1 MNRPPMMR
9 SLLLAALAAL
19 FAAGCTGSKAT
30 GPTGSSTG
38 TSGTKTGTGKANEP
52 PPISNRAK
60 LLFEDALSAFE
71 AQKKANAFD
80 YPSLER
86 KFKAAL
92 DADPNVAEAE
102 YNLGVIS
109 ERQGNTKEAISH
121 YQAALKKKPTLRQAS
136 ENLAVIAQNAGDIA
150 GAVALYQGIL
160 KVFPD
165 DGSSRARLAEI
176 YRQTGDHEKAMEFA
190 RAALMREP
198 QSVTAYKVM
207 MRSYLER
214 KQLAMAKLVALRAM
228 KIDQNDPEL
237 HHTIGLILLQEEKKD
252 GARGSFKRAIEVR
265 ADYVPAHVMMAQL
278 ALEVE
283 DYPAA
288 EEHLRRILQADSK
301 NAAAHLNLGIAYKGQ
316 GQLDKAM
323 QEYDEAEKLDPK
335 LSAIYF
341 NRGVILHRN
350 KGAPERAIELY
361 RKYIS
366 LAGGEVALNAEHP
379 IFGLLRE
386 AETIVQAQNEAKAQ
400 EEQQKKLEE
409 LQKAQQALM
418 KEEDGKGTV
427 APASGSDAPAEN
439 QPAGGTQPAG
449 DAQPAA
455 NPPASGEPKQPA
467 AAPQQKNPGKADPAE
482 PADDLF

>member
-19 FAAGCTGSKAT
+19 FAAGCAGSKAT
-30 GPTGSSTG
+30 GPTAG
-38 TSGTKTGTGKANEP
+38 TTGTKTGTGTKANEP
-52 PPISNRAK
+52 VPISNRAK
-60 LLFEDALSAFE
+60 LLFDDALSAFE
-71 AQKKANAFD
+71 AQKKAGAFD

-102 YNLGVIS
+102 YNLGVIA
-109 ERQGNTKEAISH
+109 ERQGNSKEAIAR
-121 YQAALKKKPTLRQAS
+121 YQAALKKKPTLRQAT
-136 ENLAVIAQNAGDIA
+136 ENLAVIAQNSGDIA

-160 KVFPD
+160 KIFPD
-165 DGSSRARLAEI
+165 DGNSRARLAEI
-176 YRQTGDHEKAMEFA
+176 YRQTGDHDKAMEFA

-214 KQLAMAKLVALRAM
+214 KQLTMAKLVALRAL

-252 GARGSFKRAIEVR
+252 EARGSFKRAIEVR

-278 ALEVE
+278 ALDAE

-341 NRGVILHRN
+341 NRGVLLHRN

-361 RKYIS
+361 RKYVAM
-366 LAGGEVALNAEHP
+366 AGGEVALAAEHP

-386 AETIVQAQNEAKAQ
+386 AETIVQAQNEAKLQ

-418 KEEDGKGTV
+418 KEEDGKQGNV
-427 APASGSDAPAEN
+427 APASGTEAPAAT
-439 QPAGGTQPAG
+439 QPAGG
-449 DAQPAA
+449 AQPT
-455 NPPASGEPKQPA
+455 GEAPSTAGQPKQPA
-467 AAPQQKNPGKADPAE
+467 AAPQQKNPAKADPAE
-482 PADDLF
+482 PGDDIF

>member
-1 MNRPPMMR
+1 MMR

-19 FAAGCTGSKAT
+19 FAAGCAGSKAT
-30 GPTGSSTG
+30 GPTAG
-38 TSGTKTGTGKANEP
+38 TTGTKTGTGTKANEP
-52 PPISNRAK
+52 VPISNRAK
-60 LLFEDALSAFE
+60 LLFDDALSAFE
-71 AQKKANAFD
+71 AQKKAGAFD

-102 YNLGVIS
+102 YNLGVIA
-109 ERQGNTKEAISH
+109 ERQGNSKEAIAR
-121 YQAALKKKPTLRQAS
+121 YQAALKKKPTLRQAT
-136 ENLAVIAQNAGDIA
+136 ENLAVIAQNSGDIA

-160 KVFPD
+160 KIFPD
-165 DGSSRARLAEI
+165 DGNSRARLAEI
-176 YRQTGDHEKAMEFA
+176 YRQTGDHDKAMEFA

-214 KQLAMAKLVALRAM
+214 KQLTMAKLVALRAL

-252 GARGSFKRAIEVR
+252 EARGSFKRAIEVR

-278 ALEVE
+278 ALDAE

-341 NRGVILHRN
+341 NRGVLLHRN

-361 RKYIS
+361 RKYVAM
-366 LAGGEVALNAEHP
+366 AGGEVALAAEHP

-386 AETIVQAQNEAKAQ
+386 AETIVQAQNEAKLQ

-418 KEEDGKGTV
+418 KEEDGKQGNV
-427 APASGSDAPAEN
+427 APASGTEAPAAT
-439 QPAGGTQPAG
+439 QPAGG
-449 DAQPAA
+449 AQPT
-455 NPPASGEPKQPA
+455 GEAPSTAGQPKPPA
-467 AAPQQKNPGKADPAE
+467 AAPQQKNPAKADPAE
-482 PADDLF
+482 PGDDIF

>member
-19 FAAGCTGSKAT
+19 FAAGCTGTKAA
-30 GPTGSSTG
+30 SDTG
-38 TSGTKTGTGKANEP
+38 TTAGKTNVKSNEP
-52 PPISNRAK
+52 VPISNRAK
-60 LLFEDALSAFE
+60 LLFEDALGAME

-102 YNLGVIS
+102 YNLGVLA
-109 ERQGNTKEAISH
+109 ERQGNTQEAVSR
-121 YQAALKKKPTLRQAS
+121 YQTALKKKPTLRQAS
-136 ENLAVIAQNAGDIA
+136 ENLAVMAQNAGDVS
-150 GAVALYQGIL
+150 GAVSLYQGIL
-160 KVFPD
+160 KVYPD
-165 DGSSRARLAEI
+165 DGNARARLAEI
-176 YRQTGDHEKAMEFA
+176 YRQTGDQEKAMELA

-237 HHTIGLILLQEEKKD
+237 HHTIGLVLLQEDKKD
-252 GARGSFKRAIEVR
+252 AARLSFKRAVEVR
-265 ADYVPAHVMMAQL
+265 ADYVPARVQL
-278 ALEVE
+278 AQMELDSE
-283 DYPAA
+283 DYPGA

-323 QEYDEAEKLDPK
+323 QEYDEAEKLDPNM
-335 LSAIYF
+335 AAVHF
-341 NRGVILHRN
+341 NRAVLLHRH

-361 RKYIS
+361 RKFIAMS
-366 LAGGEVALNAEHP
+366 GGEVALNAEHP

-386 AETIVQAQNEAKAQ
+386 AETIVQAQREAVAA
-400 EEQQKKLEE
+400 EEQQKQLEA
-409 LQKAQQALM
+409 LQKQQQEAM
-418 KEEDGKGTV
+418 KAEEARQGGNVT
-427 APASGSDAPAEN
+427 PASGTDAPA
-439 QPAGGTQPAG
+439 QTTTTPAGGAQP
-449 DAQPAA
+449 PAA
-455 NPPASGEPKQPA
+455 NTPPANGQPV
-467 AAPQQKNPGKADPAE
+467 AAPPQKNPAKTE
-482 PADDLF
+482 PTEPSDDIF

>member
-1 MNRPPMMR
+1 MNRTPMMR
-9 SLLLAALAAL
+9 SLLLAALAVL
-19 FAAGCTGSKAT
+19 FAAGCTGSKAA
-30 GPTGSSTG
+30 GPGTG
-38 TSGTKTGTGKANEP
+38 TGTTDGKAGTGTKTNEP
-52 PPISNRAK
+52 VPISNRAK
-60 LLFEDALSAFE
+60 LLFEDALGALQ
-71 AQKKANAFD
+71 AQKKANAYD

-92 DADPNVAEAE
+92 DADQSLAEAE
-102 YNLGVIS
+102 YNLGVIA
-109 ERQGNTKEAISH
+109 ERQGNTQEAIAR
-121 YQAALKKKPTLRQAS
+121 YQTALKKKPTLRQAS
-136 ENLAVIAQNAGDIA
+136 ENLAVITQNAGDIT
-150 GAVALYQGIL
+150 GAVSIYQGIL
-160 KVFPD
+160 KVYPD
-165 DGSSRARLAEI
+165 DANSRARLAEI
-176 YRQTGDHEKAMEFA
+176 YRQTGDHEKAMEFS

-214 KQLAMAKLVALRAM
+214 KQLAMAKLVALRAL

-252 GARGSFKRAIEVR
+252 EARAQFKRALETR
-265 ADYVPAHVMMAQL
+265 ADYVPSHVMMAQL

-301 NAAAHLNLGIAYKGQ
+301 NAAAHLDLGLAYKGQ

-335 LSAIYF
+335 MAAIYF
-341 NRGVILHRN
+341 NRGVLLHRH

-361 RKYIS
+361 RKYMTLS
-366 LAGGEVALNAEHP
+366 GGEVALNAEHP

-386 AETIVQAQNEAKAQ
+386 AESIVQAQREAAAA

-409 LQKAQQALM
+409 LQKQQQELM
-418 KEEDGKGTV
+418 KAEEGKQGNV
-427 APASGSDAPAEN
+427 APASGTNAPAPTE
-439 QPAGGTQPAG
+439 PAGGAPS
-449 DAQPAA
+449 PAA
-455 NPPASGEPKQPA
+455 NNPPPAEAQPKQPA
-467 AAPQQKNPGKADPAE
+467 TAHEQKNPAKTDPTE
-482 PADDLF
+482 PSDDIF

>member
-1 MNRPPMMR
+1 MMR

-19 FAAGCTGSKAT
+19 FAAGCAGTKAA
-30 GPTGSSTG
+30 GTG
-38 TSGTKTGTGKANEP
+38 TDTGTTGGKTAAKANEP

-60 LLFEDALSAFE
+60 LLFEDALGALE

-92 DADPNVAEAE
+92 DADQGLAEAE
-102 YNLGVIS
+102 YNLGVLA
-109 ERQGNTKEAISH
+109 ERQGNMQDAIAR

-136 ENLAVIAQNAGDIA
+136 ENLAVIAQNAGDIS
-150 GAVALYQGIL
+150 GAVSIYQGIL
-160 KVFPD
+160 KIFPD
-165 DGSSRARLAEI
+165 DGNARARLAEI
-176 YRQTGDHEKAMEFA
+176 YRQTGDHEKAMELS

-237 HHTIGLILLQEEKKD
+237 HHTIGLILLQEDKKD
-252 GARGSFKRAIEVR
+252 AARLSFKRAVEVR
-265 ADYVPAHVMMAQL
+265 ADYVPARVLLAQMDL
-278 ALEVE
+278 DAE
-283 DYPAA
+283 DYPGA

-335 LSAIYF
+335 MAAIYL
-341 NRGVILHRN
+341 NRAVMLHRH

-366 LAGGEVALNAEHP
+366 LSGGEVALNAEHP

-386 AETIVQAQNEAKAQ
+386 AESIVQAQREALAA
-400 EEQQKKLEE
+400 EEQQKQLEA
-409 LQKAQQALM
+409 LQKQQQEMM
-418 KEEDGKGTV
+418 KAEEAKQGNVT
-427 APASGSDAPAEN
+427 PASGTDAPAPAT
-439 QPAGGTQPAG
+439 PAGGTPPPAANTPPA
-449 DAQPAA
+449 DTQPAA
-455 NPPASGEPKQPA
+455 TP
-467 AAPQQKNPGKADPAE
+467 APQQKNPAKTDPAE
-482 PADDLF
+482 PSDDIF

>member
-9 SLLLAALAAL
+9 SILLAALAAL
-19 FAAGCTGSKAT
+19 FAAGCAGTTAATTGN
-30 GPTGSSTG
+30 TG
-38 TSGTKTGTGKANEP
+38 TTGGKTSKSNEP

-60 LLFEDALSAFE
+60 LLFEDALGALE
-71 AQKKANAFD
+71 AQKKANALD

-102 YNLGVIS
+102 YNLGVLA
-109 ERQGNTKEAISH
+109 ERQGNTQEAVAR

-136 ENLAVIAQNAGDIA
+136 ENLAVIAQNAGDIS
-150 GAVALYQGIL
+150 GAVSIYQGIL
-160 KVFPD
+160 KIYPD
-165 DGSSRARLAEI
+165 DGNARARLAEI
-176 YRQTGDHEKAMEFA
+176 YRQTGDQEKAMELA

-237 HHTIGLILLQEEKKD
+237 HHTIGLVLLQEDKKD
-252 GARGSFKRAIEVR
+252 AARLSFKRAIEVR
-265 ADYVPAHVMMAQL
+265 ADYVPSRVQL
-278 ALEVE
+278 AQMELDSE
-283 DYPAA
+283 DYPGA

-335 LSAIYF
+335 MAAVHF
-341 NRGVILHRN
+341 NRAVLLHRH

-361 RKYIS
+361 RKYIAMS
-366 LAGGEVALNAEHP
+366 GGEVALNAEHP

-386 AETIVQAQNEAKAQ
+386 AETIVQAQREAVAA
-400 EEQQKKLEE
+400 EEQQKQLEA
-409 LQKAQQALM
+409 LQKQQQEAM
-418 KEEDGKGTV
+418 KAEEARQGGTV
-427 APASGSDAPAEN
+427 TPASGTDAPP
-439 QPAGGTQPAG
+439 QTTPAGGTPP
-449 DAQPAA
+449 PAA
-455 NPPASGEPKQPA
+455 DAPPAAGQQPA
-467 AAPQQKNPGKADPAE
+467 AAPAQKNPAKTE
-482 PADDLF
+482 PTEPSDDIF

>member
-1 MNRPPMMR
+1 MMR

-19 FAAGCTGSKAT
+19 FAAGCA
-30 GPTGSSTG
+30 
-38 TSGTKTGTGKANEP
+38 GTKAASTDGGTTGGKSATKPNEP

-60 LLFEDALSAFE
+60 LLFEDALGALE

-86 KFKAAL
+86 KFKTAL
-92 DADPNVAEAE
+92 DADPNLAEAE
-102 YNLGVIS
+102 YNLGVLA
-109 ERQGNTKEAISH
+109 ERQGNMQEAISR
-121 YQAALKKKPTLRQAS
+121 YQVALKKKPTLRQAS
-136 ENLAVIAQNAGDIA
+136 ENLAVIAQNAGDIS
-150 GAVALYQGIL
+150 GAVSIYQGIL
-160 KVFPD
+160 KIYPD
-165 DGSSRARLAEI
+165 DGNARARLAEI
-176 YRQTGDHEKAMEFA
+176 YRQTGDHEKAMELS

-252 GARGSFKRAIEVR
+252 AARLSFKRAVEVR
-265 ADYVPAHVMMAQL
+265 ADYVPSRVLLAQMD
-278 ALEVE
+278 LEAE
-283 DYPAA
+283 DYPGA

-335 LSAIYF
+335 MAAIYL
-341 NRGVILHRN
+341 NRAVMLHRH

-361 RKYIS
+361 RKYIAMS
-366 LAGGEVALNAEHP
+366 GGEVALNAEHP

-386 AETIVQAQNEAKAQ
+386 AESIVQAQREALAA

-409 LQKAQQALM
+409 APEAAAGADEGRGGQAGWHRHPRRGHRRPGAGHPGRW
-418 KEEDGKGTV
+418 DS
-427 APASGSDAPAEN
+427 ASRRQHPARRRSAGRRAPAEESS
-439 QPAGGTQPAG
+439 QDGSSRAV
-449 DAQPAA
+449 
-455 NPPASGEPKQPA
+455 
-467 AAPQQKNPGKADPAE
+467 
-482 PADDLF
+482 

>member
-19 FAAGCTGSKAT
+19 FAAGCAGSTAA
-30 GPTGSSTG
+30 GPG
-38 TSGTKTGTGKANEP
+38 TGTGTPGGKTSAKANEP

-60 LLFEDALSAFE
+60 LLFEDALGALE

-92 DADPNVAEAE
+92 SADENVAEAE
-102 YNLGVIS
+102 YNLGVIA
-109 ERQGNTKEAISH
+109 ERQGNTQEAIAR

-150 GAVALYQGIL
+150 GAVSIYQGIL
-160 KVFPD
+160 KIYPD
-165 DGSSRARLAEI
+165 DGNARARLAEI
-176 YRQTGDHEKAMEFA
+176 YRQTGDQEKAMELA

-252 GARGSFKRAIEVR
+252 AARLSFKRAVEVR
-265 ADYVPAHVMMAQL
+265 ADYVPARVLLAQMD
-278 ALEVE
+278 LEAE
-283 DYPAA
+283 DYPGA

-335 LSAIYF
+335 MAAIYF
-341 NRGVILHRN
+341 NRAVLLHRH
-350 KGAPERAIELY
+350 KGAPDRAIELY
-361 RKYIS
+361 RKYIAM
-366 LAGGEVALNAEHP
+366 AGGEVALNAEHP

-386 AETIVQAQNEAKAQ
+386 AESIVQAQREALAA

-409 LQKAQQALM
+409 LQKQQQA
-418 KEEDGKGTV
+418 EEAKQGNVT
-427 APASGSDAPAEN
+427 PASGTDAPAPTA
-439 QPAGGTQPAG
+439 PAGGTQPAATNPPAE
-449 DAQPAA
+449 AQPA
-455 NPPASGEPKQPA
+455 QPA
-467 AAPQQKNPGKADPAE
+467 AAPQQKNPAKTDPAE
-482 PADDLF
+482 PSDDIF

>member
-9 SLLLAALAAL
+9 SILLAALAAL
-19 FAAGCTGSKAT
+19 FAAGCAGTKAAST
-30 GPTGSSTG
+30 DTG
-38 TSGTKTGTGKANEP
+38 TTGGKSATKANEP

-60 LLFEDALSAFE
+60 LLFEDALGALE

-86 KFKAAL
+86 KFKTAL
-92 DADPNVAEAE
+92 DADPNLAEAE
-102 YNLGVIS
+102 YNLGVLA
-109 ERQGNTKEAISH
+109 ERQGNMQEAISR

-136 ENLAVIAQNAGDIA
+136 ENLAVIAQNAGDIS
-150 GAVALYQGIL
+150 GAVSIYQGIL
-160 KVFPD
+160 KIYPD
-165 DGSSRARLAEI
+165 DGNARARLAEI
-176 YRQTGDHEKAMEFA
+176 YRQTGDHEKAMELS

-252 GARGSFKRAIEVR
+252 AARLSFKRAVEVR
-265 ADYVPAHVMMAQL
+265 ADYVPARVLLAQMD
-278 ALEVE
+278 LEAE
-283 DYPAA
+283 DYPGA
-288 EEHLRRILQADSK
+288 EEHLRRILQSDSK
-301 NAAAHLNLGIAYKGQ
+301 NAAAHLNLGIADKGQ

-335 LSAIYF
+335 MAAIYL
-341 NRGVILHRN
+341 NRAVMLHRH

-361 RKYIS
+361 RKYIAMS
-366 LAGGEVALNAEHP
+366 GGEVALNAEHP

-386 AETIVQAQNEAKAQ
+386 AESIVQAQREALAA

-409 LQKAQQALM
+409 LQKQQQEAM
-418 KEEDGKGTV
+418 KAEEARQGGNVT
-427 APASGSDAPAEN
+427 PASGTDAPAPTA
-439 QPAGGTQPAG
+439 PAGGTPP
-449 DAQPAA
+449 PAA
-455 NPPASGEPKQPA
+455 NNPPAAAQPA
-467 AAPQQKNPGKADPAE
+467 AAPQQKNPAKTEPAE
-482 PADDLF
+482 PSDDIF

>member
-9 SLLLAALAAL
+9 SILLAALAAL
-19 FAAGCTGSKAT
+19 FAAGCAGTKAA
-30 GPTGSSTG
+30 GTG
-38 TSGTKTGTGKANEP
+38 TDTGTTGGKSATKPNEP

-60 LLFEDALSAFE
+60 LLFEDALGALE

-92 DADPNVAEAE
+92 EADQDLSEAE
-102 YNLGVIS
+102 YNLGVLA
-109 ERQGNTKEAISH
+109 ERQGNTQEAISR

-136 ENLAVIAQNAGDIA
+136 ENLAVIAQNAGDIS
-150 GAVALYQGIL
+150 GAVSIYQGIL
-160 KVFPD
+160 KIYPD
-165 DGSSRARLAEI
+165 DGNARARLAEI
-176 YRQTGDHEKAMEFA
+176 YRQTGDHEKAMELS

-252 GARGSFKRAIEVR
+252 AARLSFKRAVEVR
-265 ADYVPAHVMMAQL
+265 ADYVPARVLLAQMD
-278 ALEVE
+278 LEAE
-283 DYPAA
+283 DYPGA

-335 LSAIYF
+335 MAAVYL
-341 NRGVILHRN
+341 NRAVMLHRH

-361 RKYIS
+361 RKYIAMS
-366 LAGGEVALNAEHP
+366 GGEVALNAEHP

-386 AETIVQAQNEAKAQ
+386 AESIVQAQRDALLA

-409 LQKAQQALM
+409 LQKQQQEAM
-418 KEEDGKGTV
+418 KAEEARQGGTV
-427 APASGSDAPAEN
+427 TPAAGTDAPAPAT
-439 QPAGGTQPAG
+439 PAGGTPP
-449 DAQPAA
+449 PAA
-455 NPPASGEPKQPA
+455 NTPPADAQPA
-467 AAPQQKNPGKADPAE
+467 AAPQQKNPAKTDPAE
-482 PADDLF
+482 PSDDIF

>member
-19 FAAGCTGSKAT
+19 FAAGCAGSTAA
-30 GPTGSSTG
+30 GPG
-38 TSGTKTGTGKANEP
+38 TGTGTTGGKTATKANEP
-52 PPISNRAK
+52 VSISNRAK
-60 LLFEDALSAFE
+60 LLFEDALGALE

-92 DADPNVAEAE
+92 DADPNLAEAD
-102 YNLGVIS
+102 YNLGVLA
-109 ERQGNTKEAISH
+109 ERQGNTQEAISR

-136 ENLAVIAQNAGDIA
+136 ENLAVMAQNAGDIA
-150 GAVALYQGIL
+150 GAVSIYQGIL
-160 KVFPD
+160 KIYPD
-165 DGSSRARLAEI
+165 DGNARARLAEI
-176 YRQTGDHEKAMEFA
+176 YRQTGDHEKAMELS

-252 GARGSFKRAIEVR
+252 AARLSFKRAVEVR
-265 ADYVPAHVMMAQL
+265 ADYVPARVLLAQMD
-278 ALEVE
+278 LEAE
-283 DYPAA
+283 DYPGA

-335 LSAIYF
+335 MAAIYL
-341 NRGVILHRN
+341 NRAVMLHRH

-366 LAGGEVALNAEHP
+366 MSGGEVALNAEHP

-386 AETIVQAQNEAKAQ
+386 AESIVQAQREALLA

-409 LQKAQQALM
+409 LQKQQQEAM
-418 KEEDGKGTV
+418 KAEEARQGGNVT
-427 APASGSDAPAEN
+427 PASGTNAPAPTA
-439 QPAGGTQPAG
+439 PAGGTPPPSAN
-449 DAQPAA
+449 
-455 NPPASGEPKQPA
+455 NPPAAQPA
-467 AAPQQKNPGKADPAE
+467 AAPQQKNPAKTEPAE
-482 PADDLF
+482 PSDDIF

>member
-1 MNRPPMMR
+1 MMR

-19 FAAGCTGSKAT
+19 FAAGCA
-30 GPTGSSTG
+30 GPTAATTGNTG
-38 TSGTKTGTGKANEP
+38 TTGGKTTKANEP

-60 LLFEDALSAFE
+60 LLFEDALSALE
-71 AQKKANAFD
+71 AQKKANALD

-92 DADPNVAEAE
+92 DADPNVAEAD
-102 YNLGVIS
+102 YNLGVLA
-109 ERQGNTKEAISH
+109 ERQGNTQEAISR

-136 ENLAVIAQNAGDIA
+136 ENLAVIAQNAGDTS
-150 GAVALYQGIL
+150 GAVSIYQGIL
-160 KVFPD
+160 KIYPD
-165 DGSSRARLAEI
+165 DGNARARLAEI
-176 YRQTGDHEKAMEFA
+176 YRQTGDQEKAMELA

-237 HHTIGLILLQEEKKD
+237 HHTIGLILLQEDKKD
-252 GARGSFKRAIEVR
+252 AARLSFKRAVEVR
-265 ADYVPAHVMMAQL
+265 ADYVPSRVQL
-278 ALEVE
+278 AQMELDAE
-283 DYPAA
+283 DYPGA

-335 LSAIYF
+335 MAAIYF
-341 NRGVILHRN
+341 NRAVMLHRH

-361 RKYIS
+361 RKYITMS
-366 LAGGEVALNAEHP
+366 GGEVALNAEHP

-386 AETIVQAQNEAKAQ
+386 AESIVQAQREALAA
-400 EEQQKKLEE
+400 EEQQKQLEE
-409 LQKAQQALM
+409 LQKKQQEAM
-418 KEEDGKGTV
+418 KAEEAKQGGNVT
-427 APASGSDAPAEN
+427 PASGTDAPP
-439 QPAGGTQPAG
+439 QTTPAGGTPPPAA
-449 DAQPAA
+449 DAPPAAGQQPAA
-455 NPPASGEPKQPA
+455 GQPPA
-467 AAPQQKNPGKADPAE
+467 AAPQQKNPAKTEPAE
-482 PADDLF
+482 PSDDIF

>member
-9 SLLLAALAAL
+9 SILLAALAAL
-19 FAAGCTGSKAT
+19 FAAGCAGTKAAST
-30 GPTGSSTG
+30 DSTG
-38 TSGTKTGTGKANEP
+38 TTGGKTTKANEP

-60 LLFEDALSAFE
+60 LLFEDALAALE
-71 AQKKANAFD
+71 AQKKANALD

-102 YNLGVIS
+102 YNLGVLA
-109 ERQGNTKEAISH
+109 ERQGNTQDAVAR

-136 ENLAVIAQNAGDIA
+136 ENLAVIAQNAGDIS
-150 GAVALYQGIL
+150 GAVSIYQGIL
-160 KVFPD
+160 KIYPD
-165 DGSSRARLAEI
+165 DGNARARLAEI
-176 YRQTGDHEKAMEFA
+176 YRQTGDQEKAMELA

-237 HHTIGLILLQEEKKD
+237 HHTIGLVLLQEDKKD
-252 GARGSFKRAIEVR
+252 AARLSFKRAIEVR
-265 ADYVPAHVMMAQL
+265 ADYVPSRVQL
-278 ALEVE
+278 AQMELDSE
-283 DYPAA
+283 DYPGA

-335 LSAIYF
+335 MAAVHF
-341 NRGVILHRN
+341 NRAVLLHRH

-361 RKYIS
+361 RKYIAMS
-366 LAGGEVALNAEHP
+366 GGEVALNAEHP

-386 AETIVQAQNEAKAQ
+386 AETIVQAQREAVAA
-400 EEQQKKLEE
+400 EEQQKQLEA
-409 LQKAQQALM
+409 LQKQQQEAM
-418 KEEDGKGTV
+418 KAEEAKQGGTV
-427 APASGSDAPAEN
+427 TPASGTDAPP
-439 QPAGGTQPAG
+439 QTTPAGGTPP
-449 DAQPAA
+449 PAA
-455 NPPASGEPKQPA
+455 DAPPAAGQQPA
-467 AAPQQKNPGKADPAE
+467 AAPQQKNPAKTEPAE
-482 PADDLF
+482 PSDDIF

>member
-1 MNRPPMMR
+1 MMR
-9 SLLLAALAAL
+9 SILLAALAAL
-19 FAAGCTGSKAT
+19 FAAGCAGTKAA
-30 GPTGSSTG
+30 GTG
-38 TSGTKTGTGKANEP
+38 TDTGTNGGKTSTKANEP

-60 LLFEDALSAFE
+60 LLFEDALGALE

-92 DADPNVAEAE
+92 DADQGLAEAE
-102 YNLGVIS
+102 YNLGVLA
-109 ERQGNTKEAISH
+109 ERQGNMQEAISR
-121 YQAALKKKPTLRQAS
+121 YQVALKKKPTLRQAS
-136 ENLAVIAQNAGDIA
+136 ENLAVIAQNAGDIS
-150 GAVALYQGIL
+150 GAVSIYQGIL
-160 KVFPD
+160 KIYPD
-165 DGSSRARLAEI
+165 DGNARARLAEI
-176 YRQTGDHEKAMEFA
+176 YRQTGDHEKAMELS

-252 GARGSFKRAIEVR
+252 AARLSFKRAVEVR
-265 ADYVPAHVMMAQL
+265 ADYVPARVLLAQMD
-278 ALEVE
+278 LEAE
-283 DYPAA
+283 DYPGA

-335 LSAIYF
+335 MAAIYL
-341 NRGVILHRN
+341 NRAVMLHRH

-366 LAGGEVALNAEHP
+366 MSGGEVALSAEHP

-386 AETIVQAQNEAKAQ
+386 AESIVQAQREALAA

-409 LQKAQQALM
+409 LQKQQQEAM
-418 KEEDGKGTV
+418 KAEEAKQGGNVT
-427 APASGSDAPAEN
+427 PASGTDAPAPTA
-439 QPAGGTQPAG
+439 PAGGTPPPAANNPPA

-455 NPPASGEPKQPA
+455 T
-467 AAPQQKNPGKADPAE
+467 PQQKNPAKTDPAE
-482 PADDLF
+482 PSDDIF

>member
-19 FAAGCTGSKAT
+19 FAAGCTGSKAA
-30 GPTGSSTG
+30 GPG
-38 TSGTKTGTGKANEP
+38 TGTGTNGGKTATKSNEP

-60 LLFEDALSAFE
+60 LLFEDALGALE

-92 DADPNVAEAE
+92 DADQDLAEAE
-102 YNLGVIS
+102 YNLGVIA
-109 ERQGNTKEAISH
+109 ERQGNTQEAISR

-136 ENLAVIAQNAGDIA
+136 ENLAVIAQNAGDIT
-150 GAVALYQGIL
+150 GAVSTYQGIL
-160 KVFPD
+160 KIYPD
-165 DGSSRARLAEI
+165 DGNARARLAEI
-176 YRQTGDHEKAMEFA
+176 YRQTGDHAKAMEFS

-252 GARGSFKRAIEVR
+252 AARLSFKRAVEVR
-265 ADYVPAHVMMAQL
+265 ADYVPARVLLAQMD
-278 ALEVE
+278 LEAE
-283 DYPAA
+283 DYPGA

-335 LSAIYF
+335 MAAIYF
-341 NRGVILHRN
+341 NRAVLLHRH

-361 RKYIS
+361 RKYIAM
-366 LAGGEVALNAEHP
+366 AGGEVALNAEHP

-386 AETIVQAQNEAKAQ
+386 AESIVQAQREALAA

-409 LQKAQQALM
+409 LQKQQQELM
-418 KEEDGKGTV
+418 KAEEAKQGGSVT
-427 APASGSDAPAEN
+427 PASGTDAPAPTT
-439 QPAGGTQPAG
+439 PAGGTQPA
-449 DAQPAA
+449 AN
-455 NPPASGEPKQPA
+455 NPPAGAQPSQPA
-467 AAPQQKNPGKADPAE
+467 AAPQQKNPPKADPAE
-482 PADDLF
+482 PADDIF

>member
-1 MNRPPMMR
+1 MMR

-19 FAAGCTGSKAT
+19 FAAGCAGSTAA
-30 GPTGSSTG
+30 GPG
-38 TSGTKTGTGKANEP
+38 TGTGTPGGKTSAKANEP

-60 LLFEDALSAFE
+60 LLFEDALSALE
-71 AQKKANAFD
+71 AQKKANALD

-102 YNLGVIS
+102 YNLGVLA
-109 ERQGNTKEAISH
+109 ERQGNTQEAISR
-121 YQAALKKKPTLRQAS
+121 YQAALNKKPTLRQAS

-150 GAVALYQGIL
+150 GAVSIYQGIL
-160 KVFPD
+160 KIYPD
-165 DGSSRARLAEI
+165 DGNARARLAEI
-176 YRQTGDHEKAMEFA
+176 YRQTGDQEKAMELA

-252 GARGSFKRAIEVR
+252 AARLSFKRAVEVR
-265 ADYVPAHVMMAQL
+265 ADYVPSRVLLAQMD
-278 ALEVE
+278 LEAE
-283 DYPAA
+283 DYPGA

-335 LSAIYF
+335 MAAVHLNRAIM
-341 NRGVILHRN
+341 LHRH

-361 RKYIS
+361 RKYIAMS
-366 LAGGEVALNAEHP
+366 GGEVALNAEHP

-386 AETIVQAQNEAKAQ
+386 AESIVQAQREAVAA

-409 LQKAQQALM
+409 LQKQQQELM
-418 KEEDGKGTV
+418 KAEEAKQGGTV
-427 APASGSDAPAEN
+427 TPASGTDAPAPTA
-439 QPAGGTQPAG
+439 PAGGTPP
-449 DAQPAA
+449 PAA
-455 NPPASGEPKQPA
+455 NNPPANAQPQQPA
-467 AAPQQKNPGKADPAE
+467 AAPQQKNPAKTDPAE
-482 PADDLF
+482 PSDDIF

>member
-1 MNRPPMMR
+1 MMR
-9 SLLLAALAAL
+9 SILLAALAAL
-19 FAAGCTGSKAT
+19 FAAGCAGTKAA
-30 GPTGSSTG
+30 GTG
-38 TSGTKTGTGKANEP
+38 TDTGTTGGKSATKPNEP

-60 LLFEDALSAFE
+60 LLFEDALGALE

-92 DADPNVAEAE
+92 EADQDLSEAE
-102 YNLGVIS
+102 YNLGVLA
-109 ERQGNTKEAISH
+109 ERQGNTQEAISR

-136 ENLAVIAQNAGDIA
+136 ENLAVIAQNAGDIS
-150 GAVALYQGIL
+150 GAVSIYQGIL
-160 KVFPD
+160 KIYPD
-165 DGSSRARLAEI
+165 DGNARARLAEI
-176 YRQTGDHEKAMEFA
+176 YRQTGDHEKAMELS

-252 GARGSFKRAIEVR
+252 AARLSFKRAVEVR
-265 ADYVPAHVMMAQL
+265 ADYVPARVLLAQMD
-278 ALEVE
+278 LEAE
-283 DYPAA
+283 DYPGA

-335 LSAIYF
+335 MAAVYL
-341 NRGVILHRN
+341 NRAVMLHRH

-361 RKYIS
+361 RKYIAMS
-366 LAGGEVALNAEHP
+366 GGEVALNAEHP

-386 AETIVQAQNEAKAQ
+386 AESIVQAQRDALLA

-409 LQKAQQALM
+409 LQKQQQEAM
-418 KEEDGKGTV
+418 KAEEARQGGTV
-427 APASGSDAPAEN
+427 TPAAGTDAPAPAT
-439 QPAGGTQPAG
+439 PAGGTPP
-449 DAQPAA
+449 PAA
-455 NPPASGEPKQPA
+455 NTPPADAQPA
-467 AAPQQKNPGKADPAE
+467 AAPQQKNPAKTDPAE
-482 PADDLF
+482 PSDDIF

>member
-1 MNRPPMMR
+1 MNRTPMMR

-30 GPTGSSTG
+30 GPGTG
-38 TSGTKTGTGKANEP
+38 TTGGKTGTGTNANEP

-60 LLFEDALSAFE
+60 LLFDDALSAFE

-86 KFKAAL
+86 KFKTAL

-102 YNLGVIS
+102 YNLGVIA
-109 ERQGNTKEAISH
+109 ERQGNMQEAIAR

-150 GAVALYQGIL
+150 GAVSIYQGIL
-160 KVFPD
+160 KIYPD
-165 DGSSRARLAEI
+165 DANSRARLAEI
-176 YRQTGDHEKAMEFA
+176 YRQTGDHDKAMELS

-214 KQLAMAKLVALRAM
+214 KQLAMAKLVALRAL

-252 GARGSFKRAIEVR
+252 EARAEFKRALETR
-265 ADYVPAHVMMAQL
+265 ADYVPSHVLMAQL

-288 EEHLRRILQADSK
+288 EDHLRRILQADSK
-301 NAAAHLNLGIAYKGQ
+301 NAAAHLNLGLAYKGQ

-335 LSAIYF
+335 MAAIYF
-341 NRGVILHRN
+341 NRGVLLHRH
-350 KGAPERAIELY
+350 KGAPDRAIELY
-361 RKYIS
+361 RKYMTLS
-366 LAGGEVALNAEHP
+366 GGEVALNAEHP

-386 AETIVQAQNEAKAQ
+386 AESIVQAQREALAA

-409 LQKAQQALM
+409 LQKQQQELM
-418 KEEDGKGTV
+418 KAEEGKQGNVT
-427 APASGSDAPAEN
+427 PASGTNAPAQTE
-439 QPAGGTQPAG
+439 PAGGAP
-449 DAQPAA
+449 
-455 NPPASGEPKQPA
+455 PPAEAQPKQPA
-467 AAPQQKNPGKADPAE
+467 AAPQQKNPAQTEPAE
-482 PADDLF
+482 PSDDIF